1 MDSEQFNKAHDLGDR
16 LVKAK
21 EKTEKH
27 KRWHMLVKSFGTVYI
42 IIQVAFLLH
51 LALNNFSKSPEAK
64 TVTAGVSSRNLDFD
78 YLAGNPNSENK
89 IMVIQVNGVI
99 SEDDNGRGENMVDG
113 LTEML
118 NSAKEDPSVKAV
130 VLEVQSPG
138 GTVNASDLIY
148 HEMVKFKK
156 SKKPVV
162 AYFNGIA
169 ASGGY
174 YISMTADKIV
184 ASPETWTGSIGV
196 IAQVP
201 NFSGLLDKVGVKFT
215 TIKSGAHKD
224 MLSPFKPVD
233 EEDNKVM
240 QELVDSSYDGFVEKV
255 VKGRKLD
262 DATVRKLAD
271 GRIYNIKQAVDNKLV
286 DKVGYLKEEAF
297 EEAMKLAKVK
307 DAKLVRCKKRR
318 NVLQDIFAKLNR
330 NPLSSLESSFAL
342 TKKPGLYF
350 MPEEYLGK

>member
-1 MDSEQFNKAHDLGDR
+1 MGYS
-16 LVKAK
+16 
-21 EKTEKH
+21 
-27 KRWHMLVKSFGTVYI
+27 
-42 IIQVAFLLH
+42 
-51 LALNNFSKSPEAK
+51 ALKDELKSPDAK
-64 TVTAGVSSRNLDFD
+64 QKNSEVPTRNLDFD

-89 IMVIQVNGVI
+89 IMVISVNGVI
-99 SEDDNGRGENMVDG
+99 SEEDNGRGENMVDN
-113 LTEML
+113 LAMML
-118 NSAKEDPSVKAV
+118 DNARQDPAVKAV

-148 HEMVKFKK
+148 HEMVNFKK

-174 YISMTADKIV
+174 YISMTSNKIV

-201 NFSGLLDKVGVKFT
+201 NFSGLLDKVGVKFN
-215 TIKSGAHKD
+215 TIKSGARKD
-224 MLSPFKPVD
+224 MLSPFKPED
-233 EEDNKVM
+233 EEDTKIM
-240 QELVDSSYDGFVEKV
+240 QDLVNSSYDDFVEKV

-262 DATVRKLAD
+262 DATVRELAD
-271 GRIYNIKQAVDNKLV
+271 GRIYNVKQAVANKLV

-318 NVLQDIFAKLNR
+318 NVIQDIFAKLNR

-342 TKKPGLYF
+342 TKKPGLYY